1 MKCIALNRCHR
12 DNART
17 EYTTRKWKLSKNWH
31 QERVAFDCFQM
42 LGYLTIYTDRCN
54 KRKLC
59 ASILTL
65 VKLKTSAVLH
75 GLLYEAVARQTCNAR
90 IGLKI
95 RRVVSSYVLST
106 IIWLLLLLVL
116 LEKQPNLKLHVPSM
130 LEIVKLLHTFF
141 RFHLKQNHS
150 YHMQA
155 QGQLNV
161 CKEVFLC
168 YLFVLGHMC
177 Y

>member
-1 MKCIALNRCHR
+1 MKCIALSRCHR
-12 DNART
+12 DNARIA
-17 EYTTRKWKLSKNWH
+17 YTTRKWKLSKNWH
-31 QERVAFDCFQM
+31 QERVAFDCFQI
-42 LGYLTIYTDRCN
+42 LGYLKIYTDRCN
-54 KRKLC
+54 KQKLC

-75 GLLYEAVARQTCNAR
+75 GLLYEAGARQTFNAR
-90 IGLKI
+90 IGPKI
-95 RRVVSSYVLST
+95 QTCGLFIT

-116 LEKQPNLKLHVPSM
+116 LAKLPNLKLHVTLM
-130 LEIVKLLHTFF
+130 IEIVKLLQTFF

-150 YHMQA
+150 YHIQA

-168 YLFVLGHMC
+168 CLLVLGHIC
-177 Y
+177 